1 MDAHATRTEAIRQA
15 RSPRDIALARALFVE
30 YAQWLQVDLCFQGFE
45 EELATLPGV
54 YAPPRGRLL
63 LAGTPDSAF
72 GCIALRPLDADSGCG
87 GGTLGP
93 RSEGPVAEVKRLYVE
108 SAYRRQ
114 GWGQRLAQALLGE
127 ARVIGYRELRLDTFD
142 WMTGARALY
151 TSLGFRD
158 SAPYYNNP
166 LAGAVYMVR
175 TL

>member
-1 MDAHATRTEAIRQA
+1 VEAHAARTEAIRQA
-15 RSPRDIALARALFVE
+15 FSPRDIALAHALFVE

-63 LAGTPDSAF
+63 LAGTPDAAF

-87 GGTLGP
+87 GGTLASL
-93 RSEGPVAEVKRLYVE
+93 SEGPVAEVKRLYVQE
-108 SAYRRQ
+108 AYRRQ
-114 GWGQRLAQALLGE
+114 GWGVRLARALLDK
-127 ARVIGYRELRLDTFD
+127 ARAIGYRELRLDTFD

-151 TSLGFRD
+151 SGLGFRD
-158 SAPYYNNP
+158 GAPYYNNP
-166 LAGAVYMVR
+166 VPGAVFMAR